1 MMAIP
6 QQYGVNKWLN
16 FSHIVCLKNEK
27 KVMMC
32 GIEGCIAP
40 LCGVD
45 VCIAPLP
52 PFVHIVW
59 SHVKRMVT

>member
-1 MMAIP
+1 MRAIP

-27 KVMMC
+27 KVRMC
-32 GIEGCIAP
+32 GIEGCIA
-40 LCGVD
+40 
-45 VCIAPLP
+45 LP
-52 PFVHIVW
+52 PFVHVGW